1 MFSFPGQLRKIL
13 TLGIFPLLLGG
24 CLLGPDYE
32 RPEVVEPAAFRGVEG
47 SAQTQSFADANWAT
61 VTNDPVLHELIQTAI
76 TNNLDLRV
84 ATARVTEARA
94 RYGIVHSFIYPE
106 VGVAGGYSS
115 EQNSQLADPT
125 QESSAGR
132 SYQNW
137 DVGVQA
143 SWELDLFGRIRRESE
158 AAFAE
163 YLATEEGQRA
173 VLVSLVGDVAS
184 TYLLMRQ
191 LDMQLDIA
199 RQTSVTNEETVQ
211 FYRKRLEGGLSN
223 RLEVDTA
230 VANLA
235 RTNALIPELESQ
247 IAVAENALSLLLGQ
261 PPGPIKRGAAL
272 TSMYLPTTVP
282 VGLPAALLERRPD
295 VMAAEQQLVAANA
308 RVGAAKALFFP
319 RISLTGLYGSVSGD
333 FSDLLDNDAEVWS
346 VNPSLFAPV
355 FQGGRLTRNY
365 EASKAVYEQAFA
377 QYQQAALN
385 GYREVANALVALRT
399 LGETRATLETGVEAL
414 QDAVKLSR
422 LRYDTGLSSYLEVL
436 NADQELFNQQIQ
448 LAQTEG
454 DELRAYVELYRALGG
469 GWQY

>member
-1 MFSFPGQLRKIL
+1 MFLFPGQLRKNL
-13 TLGIFPLLLGG
+13 ALGISTLLLGG

-47 SAQTQSFADANWAT
+47 SAEAQSIADANWAT
-61 VTNDPVLHELIQTAI
+61 VTNDPVLQELIQTAI

-84 ATARVTEARA
+84 AMARVTEARA

-125 QESSAGR
+125 QGSGGSR

-137 DVGVQA
+137 DIGVQA
-143 SWELDLFGRIRRESE
+143 SWELDLFGRIQRESE

-173 VLVSLVGDVAS
+173 VLVSLVGDVSS
-184 TYLLMRQ
+184 TYLLLLQ
-191 LDMQLDIA
+191 LDMQLEIA
-199 RQTSVTNEETVQ
+199 RQTSVTNEETIQ
-211 FYRKRLEGGLSN
+211 FYRKRLDGGLSN
-223 RLEVDTA
+223 RLELDTA
-230 VANLA
+230 VANWA
-235 RTNALIPELESQ
+235 RTNTLIPQLESQ
-247 IAVAENALSLLLGQ
+247 IEVAENALSLLLGQ

-272 TSMYLPTTVP
+272 TDKHVPTTIP

-319 RISLTGLYGSVSGD
+319 RISLTGLYGGVSGD

-399 LGETRATLETGVEAL
+399 LAEARVTLEKGVTAL
-414 QDAVKLSR
+414 QDAVTLSR
-422 LRYDTGLSSYLEVL
+422 LRYDTGLASYLEIL

-469 GWQY
+469 GWQQ